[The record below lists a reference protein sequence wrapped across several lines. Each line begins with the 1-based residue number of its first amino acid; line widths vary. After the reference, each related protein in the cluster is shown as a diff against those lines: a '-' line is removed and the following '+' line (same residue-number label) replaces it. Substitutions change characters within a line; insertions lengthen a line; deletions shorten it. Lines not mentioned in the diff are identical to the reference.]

1 MKLLSF
7 GEIIWDVY
15 SENKQTLGGAPLNFA
30 AYAAMLGSTA
40 WLGSSVGADE
50 LGKKAVE
57 QIKELGLKTEYISI
71 ADGKATGQCRITLDQ
86 NGVPSYNILKDVA
99 YDRIL
104 LPNKLP
110 LVFDTIVF
118 GTLAL
123 REEHNRKKLKNI
135 LASNVF
141 SEIYTDL
148 NIRSP
153 FYSKESI
160 VFCLSNATIVKIS
173 DEELP
178 LITQTMFHSIL
189 DLQEAVAFIAEKY
202 PQIKLLLIT
211 CGEKGSFC
219 YDRLSGQTHYCPAEP
234 VPVVSTVGAGDS
246 FGASFLTLYNKTKD
260 IPYALRLSAKISAF
274 VVSHK
279 GAIPST
285 AKEFINK
292 LLSDEKKQGLANY
305 EKIKNV

>member
-15 SENKQTLGGAPLNFA
+15 SQDKQTLGGAPLNFA
-30 AYAAMLGSTA
+30 AYAAMLGVSV
-40 WLGSSVGADE
+40 WLASSVGADE
-50 LGKKAVE
+50 LGESAMK
-57 QIKELGLKTEYISI
+57 QIKELGVKTEYISI
-71 ADGKATGQCRITLDQ
+71 ADGKITGQCRVSLDP
-86 NGVPSYNILKDVA
+86 NGVPSYNILQDVA

-110 LVFDTIVF
+110 IAFDTIAF

-123 REEHNRKKLKNI
+123 REEHNREIIKAV
-135 LASNVF
+135 LASNTF

-148 NIRSP
+148 NLRSP

-178 LITQTMFHSIL
+178 EITHILFDTTL
-189 DLQEAVAFIAEKY
+189 DLQDAIAAIAEAY

-211 CGEKGSFC
+211 CGANGAFC
-219 YDRLSGQTHYCPAEP
+219 YDRLSGKTHYCPAET

-246 FGASFLTLYNKTKD
+246 FGATFLTLYDKTKD
-260 IPYALRLSAKISAF
+260 IPYSLRLSAQISAF
-274 VVSHK
+274 VVSHD
-279 GAIPST
+279 GAIPSDC
-285 AKEFINK
+285 KNFIKKLLYNGEREFIQI
-292 LLSDEKKQGLANY
+292 LLS
-305 EKIKNV
+305 